1 MSRQETE
8 KRQRRESHEAHKATL
23 VEVERVPK
31 SRKAL
36 DPAAR
41 EKQLSN
47 LAMNLAEEQLR
58 DGTASPS
65 VITHFLKL
73 ASTREAIE
81 REVLEGQ
88 KKLVDAKA
96 SSITSHS
103 DSERTA
109 ELALG
114 AFRKYQGNADDH
126 DD

>member
-1 MSRQETE
+1 MPRRKSDAKQE
-8 KRQRRESHEAHKATL
+8 ATL
-23 VEVERVPK
+23 VEVERRP
-31 SRKAL
+31 SARKAT
-36 DPAAR
+36 DPAER

-47 LAMNLAEEQLR
+47 LAMNLAEQQLR

-81 REVLEGQ
+81 KEVLEEQ
-88 KKLVDAKA
+88 KKLVTAKA

-103 DSERTA
+103 DSEKNA

-114 AFRKYQGNADDH
+114 AFRKYQGTADDH